1 MDRILKAF
9 VDLIYGTNSKRKR
22 FESQNN
28 EKVIAA
34 DASKGIITNQNNDI
48 TRGADWIISQ
58 RAVILLTEKRVV
70 CGKWQIPIDNI
81 SSATLVKIKSIF
93 GGGQVLKIDTKDN
106 ESYQFGMQVNDEW
119 INQKALNLTVE
130 NGKVKTSTFSWI
142 IRIVAV
148 GYLIYLLLQKLGIV
162 VN

>member
-1 MDRILKAF
+1 MDKILKAL
-9 VDLIYGTNSKRKR
+9 VDLFYGTNSKRKR

-28 EKVIAA
+28 ESVIAA
-34 DASKGIITNQNNDI
+34 DASKGIITKQNDNI

-58 RAVILLTEKRVV
+58 RAVILLTEKQIV

-81 SSATLVKIKSIF
+81 TNATLVKIKSLF

-119 INQKALNLTVE
+119 INQNTLHLTVE
-130 NGKVKTSTFSWI
+130 NGKVKTSPFSWI

-148 GYLIYLLLQKLGIV
+148 GYLIYLLLQNLGFV
-162 VN
+162 A